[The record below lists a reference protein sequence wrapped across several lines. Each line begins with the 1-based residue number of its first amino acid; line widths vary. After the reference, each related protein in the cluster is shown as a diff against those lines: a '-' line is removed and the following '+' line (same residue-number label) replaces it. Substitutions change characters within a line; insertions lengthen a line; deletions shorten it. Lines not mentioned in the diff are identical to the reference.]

1 MWWVPVEIGQLD
13 LIIVGLYFV
22 ALIGV
27 GLYAGQKVHGAED
40 YAVAGRQLSF
50 PVLAGTMIG
59 SAVGAS
65 ATFGKAG
72 KSYEI
77 GYIILFSSLAYMLG
91 YIVFSFI
98 APKLRRARLDTL
110 PGVLQARY
118 GVGMRVL
125 SAVVLLLSVTAI
137 FGTQLIAF
145 GVTASSLL
153 VDANISYEQAV
164 LVGALIIVIYTLVG
178 GLLAV
183 AYTDLLQV
191 IIMLIGCGILLPWF
205 IWSDMSSTLT
215 LAEMVREP
223 PSAAAE
229 PVNWW
234 YIFSFFPT
242 FLTAVLIDP
251 SIWQRAAGARNINDL
266 KPALWATALFYGCW
280 SIIVVTLG
288 VVAYNILPALDVADS
303 AIPILVLQHMPPVA
317 KGLCLAAIMAIMM
330 STADSVLLISGTTF
344 ASDIVKALKPKLKS
358 KTELRIARTT
368 IVVVSV
374 LGIVFAFGKSGIF
387 ESMMLAFAIY
397 VSGLFVPVMAALF
410 WSKADARAANVATA
424 AGVISVLTVI
434 VGQQQGWVPT
444 GVPSILVGLTC
455 SAVGMLLMG
464 QLNSRDKG
472 TALLCEQH
480 LQAQDQQVSPR
491 TQ

>member
-1 MWWVPVEIGQLD
+1 VDIGQLD
-13 LIIVGLYFV
+13 LMIIGLYFV

-27 GLYAGQKVHGAED
+27 GIYAGQKVHGAED

-72 KSYEI
+72 KSYDM
-77 GYIILFSSLAYMLG
+77 GYIILLSSLAYMLG
-91 YIVFSFI
+91 YIAFAFI

-110 PGVLQARY
+110 PSVLQARY
-118 GVGMRVL
+118 GAGMRVL
-125 SAVVLLLSVTAI
+125 AAVVLLLSVIAI

-153 VDANISYEQAV
+153 ADLNISYEQAV
-164 LVGALIIVIYTLVG
+164 LLGALIIVIYTLVG

-191 IIMLIGCGILLPWF
+191 IIMLIACGILLPWF

-223 PSAAAE
+223 PSATAE

-251 SIWQRAAGARNINDL
+251 SIWQRAAGARDINDL
-266 KPALWATALFYGCW
+266 KPALWTTALFYGGW
-280 SIIVVTLG
+280 SIVVVTLG

-303 AIPILVLQHMPPVA
+303 AIPMLVLEHMPPVV

-344 ASDIVKALKPKLKS
+344 ASDIVKTLKPKLES
-358 KTELRIARTT
+358 QAELRIARST
-368 IVVVSV
+368 IVVVSI
-374 LGIVFAFGKSGIF
+374 LGIVFAFSKSGIF

-410 WSKADARAANVATA
+410 WSKADSRAAYVSAAT
-424 AGVISVLTVI
+424 GVISVLTVI
-434 VGQQQGWVPT
+434 IGQFQGWVDSA
-444 GVPSILVGLTC
+444 VPSIVVGLTC
-455 SAVGMLLMG
+455 SAVSMILMG
-464 QLNSRDKG
+464 QLNGRDKG
-472 TALLCEQH
+472 TALLCEQR
-480 LQAQDQQVSPR
+480 LQAQDQAFSPR